1 MLKCLIV
8 PLLVS
13 SITSAI
19 GSLDLSMS
27 GKIATRAI
35 LYYFITTISAVILG
49 IMLVTTIQPGKVGR
63 IDEFITEDVER
74 NSKVLT
80 PDTLMDLI
88 RNMFTDNIIQ
98 ATMFQYRTEILQP
111 KNKSMAEASMELWDF
126 SGKHKDGSNVLGLA

>member
-27 GKIATRAI
+27 GKIATRYKQIYISYNKLKINFFLILRAI

-88 RNMFTDNIIQ
+88 RYKYTLI
-98 ATMFQYRTEILQP
+98 
-111 KNKSMAEASMELWDF
+111 
-126 SGKHKDGSNVLGLA
+126 